1 MLEAGGEGSQSA
13 ILGYGK
19 GKALEKRVCM
29 NCLRKGIKCE
39 WDKGGQGKPESFFF
53 FFDFNSKVMI
63 GKSCQPCQNSKI

>member
-53 FFDFNSKVMI
+53 F
-63 GKSCQPCQNSKI
+63 